1 MRDAEKTI
9 GTMIDRQKVCF
20 IGSVDTDGF
29 PNVKAM
35 LRPRKRNGIT
45 EIWFSTNTSSLKVQ
59 SFRNN
64 PKACVYFC
72 DRWFFRGAM
81 LRGTVEVLED
91 AVSKELIW
99 KTGDTMYY
107 KKGVTGL
114 LRPEIHR
121 SFGTILQQLQIGRH
135 CFFINTKWY

>member
-20 IGSVDTDGF
+20 IGSVDADGF

-72 DRWFFRGAM
+72 DKRFFRGAM
-81 LRGTVEVLED
+81 LRGTVEILED
-91 AVSKELIW
+91 AASR
-99 KTGDTMYY
+99 TS
-107 KKGVTGL
+107 GL
-114 LRPEIHR
+114 SPSGGSRNSTR
-121 SFGTILQQLQIGRH
+121 AILPRLCYI
-135 CFFINTKWY
+135 